1 MLIHDRYGL
10 VLTVVAAVGA
20 CAAIVSLL
28 RPRILPLVRLYLRV
42 TIAVVAVQVAIGLVL
57 VASGERPRQLLHWLY
72 GAAML
77 LTLPVAISIGKRLGA
92 REQQVWLAG
101 GAVLTVLFALRAMA
115 TG

>member
-1 MLIHDRYGL
+1 VLVHDRYGL

-20 CAAIVSLL
+20 CAAIVSLF
-28 RPRILPLVRLYLRV
+28 RPQVLPVLRLYLRV
-42 TIAVVAVQVAIGLVL
+42 TIAAVAVQVAIGLVL
-57 VASGERPRQLLHWLY
+57 VATGERPHQLLHWLY

-77 LTLPVAISIGKRLGA
+77 LTLPVAMSVGRRLGA

-101 GAVLTVLFALRAMA
+101 GAVLTVLFAFRAIA

>member
-1 MLIHDRYGL
+1 VLVHDRYGF

-20 CAAIVSLL
+20 CATIVSLF
-28 RPRILPLVRLYLRV
+28 RPRMLPVLRLYLRV
-42 TIAVVAVQVAIGLVL
+42 TIALVAVQVAIGLVL
-57 VASGERPRQLLHWLY
+57 VATGQRPHQLLHWLY

-77 LTLPVAISIGKRLGA
+77 LTLPIAMSIGKRLGA

-101 GAVLTVLFALRAMA
+101 GAVLTVLFALRAIA